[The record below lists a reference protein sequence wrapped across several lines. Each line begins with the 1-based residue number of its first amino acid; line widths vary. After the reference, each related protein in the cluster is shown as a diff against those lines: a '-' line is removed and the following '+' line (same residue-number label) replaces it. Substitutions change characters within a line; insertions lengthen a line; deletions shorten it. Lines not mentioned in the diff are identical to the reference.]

1 MNPMHQLTR
10 RPVKAAFGALLLAL
24 AGAILCLSG
33 GQYWAAV
40 QTRAT
45 VERTYTT
52 VAVVTGRISSDE
64 VLTPS
69 AEGGSNAESLRQD
82 SAMAAAIFL
91 AEPEQQNWSIIQSR
105 PKVGLVS
112 GYSPGLK
119 PAISLYTGHSSSD
132 APYEYSIVE
141 IRADAVTQSNN
152 DWFGES
158 GSANWLLDGQVLGIY
173 GLNDAFRD
181 PSGQRASVSLHQE
194 YDDPAELL
202 HPEAGKRYLLLSRS
216 YTDDEWY
223 LRQHVADFIFMDTNV
238 QSDPWSLDILG
249 NLIRYDQRANPDGTK
264 YCRLAHDGEFTDD
277 ADGLVELA
285 PDELIYSD
293 PATGAEVYTGLD
305 MGAFG
310 RFSFSAARS
319 RDREEIMVEDP
330 QQPGNWR
337 PETVDYTQYNL
348 PSIQE
353 LPDGVTAQEVI
364 DSTSSWRTAME
375 SIQTNNHSVPVLA
388 VDSVEGMLEFA
399 SGRTQIT
406 QGRSFSQSEYDSGAA
421 VCLIS
426 ETLARESGLDV
437 GDTLPLSLYEKEKNL
452 MPTMVG
458 DSDPTA
464 SYYLP
469 QRGFQQ
475 ETEYT
480 IVGLY
485 RQSNEW
491 SQGVASFTPN
501 TVLVPRKS
509 VTCAVETGETGLGV
523 SSGCLW
529 ETMVLQNGT
538 IDQMEARLEEN
549 GLDGTVT
556 YYDQGY
562 SDIVE
567 SLDGYTRVSRT
578 VLLVGLAL
586 WAVVL
591 AAYCVL
597 LPMQEGKTALR
608 MWTLGAKRRDIA
620 GQIWTPSALMALAG
634 TIIALAVSIPGMSWA
649 TDKIQALTGSD
660 LTLKVSTGQTMALC
674 AGALAIVLAVIALVG
689 VSTACRG
696 IRRAE

>member
-24 AGAILCLSG
+24 AGVILALSG
-33 GQYWAAV
+33 GQFWAAV
-40 QTRAT
+40 QTRAG
-45 VERTYTT
+45 VEETYTT
-52 VAVVTGRISSDE
+52 VAVVTGGKRQLVSSGDIVYE
-64 VLTPS
+64 DIGPTYEANEFLK
-69 AEGGSNAESLRQD
+69 E
-82 SAMAAAIFL
+82 AA
-91 AEPEQQNWSIIQSR
+91 QKGWSIIRGQATM
-105 PKVGLVS
+105 GLAG
-112 GYSPGLK
+112 GYSPKLT
-119 PAISLYTGHSSSD
+119 PLTTFYQMDVDSSD
-132 APYEYSIVE
+132 TRIDNDEDVPYNFAILEIEITEVGEERVYYPREYDTGAFFNWVVSGKVLGVQ
-141 IRADAVTQSNN
+141 AMSGDWN
-152 DWFGES
+152 DPTGRSANFYLQITGES
-158 GSANWLLDGQVLGIY
+158 
-173 GLNDAFRD
+173 DAAGKALQA
-181 PSGQRASVSLHQE
+181 GQRILVFTHNYRDLDFEQRCLIAEDLRLSGYEV
-194 YDDPAELL
+194 DP
-202 HPEAGKRYLLLSRS
+202 R
-216 YTDDEWY
+216 
-223 LRQHVADFIFMDTNV
+223 
-238 QSDPWSLDILG
+238 SLDIEN
-249 NLIRYDQRANPDGTK
+249 NLIRYADRTTAITIT
-264 YCRLAHDGEFTDD
+264 DGEGNPWPDD
-277 ADGLVELA
+277 APLYKDPVTGSESTIDLRRLNTIAFNVDDCSQPWTLYDEQWNVEEQKWEWTVQRVIAYDTDYDLA
-285 PDELIYSD
+285 
-293 PATGAEVYTGLD
+293 
-305 MGAFG
+305 
-310 RFSFSAARS
+310 SFT
-319 RDREEIMVEDP
+319 IL
-330 QQPGNWR
+330 
-337 PETVDYTQYNL
+337 PE
-348 PSIQE
+348 
-353 LPDGVTAQEVI
+353 GVTAEEMI
-364 DSTSSWRTAME
+364 ASSPTWQKAME
-375 SIQTNNHSVPVLA
+375 SVRVNSHSVPVLA

-406 QGRSFSQSEYDSGAA
+406 QGRSISQEEYRDGAA

-452 MPTMVG
+452 MPTTVG

-480 IVGLY
+480 VIGLY

-538 IDQMEARLEEN
+538 IDQMEARLAEN
-549 GLDGTVT
+549 GLGGTVT

-591 AAYCVL
+591 AAYCIL

-620 GQIWTPSALMALAG
+620 GQIWIPSALVALVG
-634 TIIALAVSIPGMSWA
+634 TIIALVVSIPGMSWA

-660 LTLKVSTGQTMALC
+660 LTLTVSTGQTVALC
-674 AGALAIVLAVIALVG
+674 AGALAIALAVIALVS
-689 VSTACRG
+689 VSTAQRG
-696 IRRAE
+696 IRKAE

>member
-24 AGAILCLSG
+24 AGVILALSG
-33 GQYWAAV
+33 GQFWAAV
-40 QTRAT
+40 QTRAG
-45 VERTYTT
+45 VEETYTT
-52 VAVVTGRISSDE
+52 VAVVTGGDEPAGDSD
-64 VLTPS
+64 PS
-69 AEGGSNAESLRQD
+69 LA
-82 SAMAAAIFL
+82 SASAAWEAARFL
-91 AEPEQQNWSIIQSR
+91 AEPEQQNWSIIRSR
-105 PKVGLVS
+105 PRVGLVS

-141 IRADAVTQSNN
+141 IRADAVTEVNN

-158 GSANWLLDGQVLGIY
+158 GGANWQLDGQVLGIY

-202 HPEAGKRYLLLSRS
+202 HPEAGKRYLLLPHS
-216 YTDDEWY
+216 YGDSEWS
-223 LRQHVADFIFMDTNV
+223 LRRNVADWVFMETNV
-238 QSDPWSLDILG
+238 QLDPWSLDIPG
-249 NLIRYDQRANPDGTK
+249 NLIRYDQRKNQSEHWYHTAGGDAAEEPV
-264 YCRLAHDGEFTDD
+264 EF
-277 ADGLVELA
+277 A

-293 PATGAEVYTGLD
+293 PATGIEVTNID
-305 MGAFG
+305 PDAFG
-310 RFSFSAARS
+310 QFSFAVDALK
-319 RDREEIMVEDP
+319 DTGEIMVEDP

-364 DSTSSWRTAME
+364 DNTSSWRMAME
-375 SIQTNNHSVPVLA
+375 SIRVNNHSVPVLA

-406 QGRSFSQSEYDSGAA
+406 QGRSISQEEYRDGAA

-485 RQSNEW
+485 RQNNEW

-538 IDQMEARLEEN
+538 IDQMEARLKEN
-549 GLDGTVT
+549 GLGGTVT

-567 SLDGYTRVSRT
+567 SLDGYNRVSRT

-608 MWTLGAKRRDIA
+608 MWTLGAKQKDITK
-620 GQIWTPSALMALAG
+620 QIWTPSALMAAAG
-634 TIIALAVSIPGMSWA
+634 TVIALAVSIPGMSWA

-660 LTLKVSTGQTMALC
+660 LTLTVSTGQTVALC
-674 AGALAIVLAVIALVG
+674 AGALAIALAVIALVS
-689 VSTACRG
+689 VSTAQRG
-696 IRRAE
+696 IRKAE

>member
-1 MNPMHQLTR
+1 MNPLHQLTR
-10 RPVKAAFGALLLAL
+10 RPVKAAFGVLLLAL

-33 GQYWAAV
+33 GQYWAAA

-52 VAVVTGRISSDE
+52 VAVITGLGSSE
-64 VLTPS
+64 ET
-69 AEGGSNAESLRQD
+69 AGSMNAESLRQS
-82 SAMAAAIFL
+82 SATGAAIFFQ
-91 AEPEQQNWSIIQSR
+91 EPEQQSWDIIRSR
-105 PKVGLVS
+105 PTVGMVS
-112 GYSPGLK
+112 GYSPCLK
-119 PAISLYTGHSSSD
+119 PAISLYTGHRGSD

-141 IRADAVTQSNN
+141 IRADAVTEVIN

-158 GSANWLLDGQVLGIY
+158 GRAVWQLDGQVLGIY

-181 PSGQRASVSLHQE
+181 PSGQRASVTLCQE
-194 YDDPAELL
+194 YDDPAKLL
-202 HPEAGKRYLLLSRS
+202 HPEAGKRYLLLSHS

-223 LRQHVADFIFMDTNV
+223 LRRNVADWVFMETNV
-238 QSDPWSLDILG
+238 QLDPWSLDILG

-293 PATGAEVYTGLD
+293 PVTGIEVTNID
-305 MGAFG
+305 PDAFG
-310 RFSFSAARS
+310 QFSFAVDALK
-319 RDREEIMVEDP
+319 DTGEIMVEDP

-364 DSTSSWRTAME
+364 DSTSSWRMAME

-406 QGRSFSQSEYDSGAA
+406 QGRSISQEEYRDGAA

-426 ETLARESGLDV
+426 ETLARKSGLDV
-437 GDTLPLSLYEKEKNL
+437 GDTLPLSLYENEKNL
-452 MPTMVG
+452 PWTFRTTVG

-480 IVGLY
+480 VIGLY
-485 RQSNEW
+485 RQSSEW
-491 SQGVASFTPN
+491 GKTVASFTPN
-501 TVLVPRKS
+501 SVLTPKKS
-509 VTCAVETGETGLGV
+509 VTCAMETGDCAIEASPSGLWG
-523 SSGCLW
+523 
-529 ETMVLQNGT
+529 TMILKNGT
-538 IDQMEARLEEN
+538 AGQMEARLKEN
-549 GLDGTVT
+549 NLAGTVT

-562 SDIVE
+562 SEIVE
-567 SLDGYTRVSRT
+567 SLDGFSRVSRT
-578 VLLVGLAL
+578 VLWVGLAL
-586 WAVVL
+586 WVVVL

-597 LPMQEGKTALR
+597 FPLQEGKTALR
-608 MWTLGAKRRDIA
+608 MWTLGTVKRDIT
-620 GQIWTPSALMALAG
+620 GSIWLSSAAVAVIG
-634 TIIALAVSIPGMSWA
+634 TVIALAVSIPGMSWA
-649 TDKIQALTGSD
+649 IGKLKELTGSE
-660 LTLKVSTGQTMALC
+660 LTMSVSPWQTAALC
-674 AGALAIVLAVIALVG
+674 AVVLVLELAAVALCSALAAR
-689 VSTACRG
+689 RG
-696 IRRAE
+696 IRKAA

>member
-1 MNPMHQLTR
+1 MNPMTQLTR

-24 AGAILCLSG
+24 AGVILALSG
-33 GQYWAAV
+33 GQFWAAV
-40 QTRAT
+40 QTRAA

-52 VAVVTGRISSDE
+52 VAVITGLGSSEETAD
-64 VLTPS
+64 S
-69 AEGGSNAESLRQD
+69 MNAESLRQD
-82 SAMAAAIFL
+82 SAFGAAIFFQ
-91 AEPEQQNWSIIQSR
+91 EPEQQSWDIIRSR
-105 PKVGLVS
+105 PTVGMVS
-112 GYSPGLK
+112 GYSPCLK
-119 PAISLYTGHSSSD
+119 PAISLYTGHRSSD

-141 IRADAVTQSNN
+141 IRADAVTEVIN

-158 GSANWLLDGQVLGIY
+158 GCASWQLDGQVLGIY

-181 PSGQRASVSLHQE
+181 PSGQRASVTLCQV
-194 YDDPAELL
+194 YDDPAKLL
-202 HPEAGKRYLLLSRS
+202 HPEAGKRYLLLSHS
-216 YTDDEWY
+216 YGDSEWS
-223 LRQHVADFIFMDTNV
+223 LRQNVADWVFMETNV
-238 QSDPWSLDILG
+238 QSDPWSLDISG
-249 NLIRYDQRANPDGTK
+249 NLIRYDQRKNQSEHWYHTAGDAAEEPV
-264 YCRLAHDGEFTDD
+264 EF
-277 ADGLVELA
+277 A
-285 PDELIYSD
+285 PDELLYSD
-293 PATGAEVYTGLD
+293 PTTGVEVMNVDLDSFGL
-305 MGAFG
+305 
-310 RFSFSAARS
+310 FSFAV
-319 RDREEIMVEDP
+319 DMFKDTGEIMVEDP

-364 DSTSSWRTAME
+364 DSTSSWRMAME

-406 QGRSFSQSEYDSGAA
+406 QGRSISQEEYRDGAA

-437 GDTLPLSLYEKEKNL
+437 GDALPLSLYEKEKNL
-452 MPTMVG
+452 VPTMVG

-464 SYYLP
+464 YYYLP

-480 IVGLY
+480 VIGLY
-485 RQSNEW
+485 RQSSEW
-491 SQGVASFTPN
+491 GKTVASFTPN
-501 TVLVPRKS
+501 SVLTPKKS
-509 VTCAVETGETGLGV
+509 VTCAMETGSSAIEASPSGLWG
-523 SSGCLW
+523 
-529 ETMVLQNGT
+529 TMILKNGT
-538 IDQMEARLEEN
+538 ADQMESRLAEN
-549 GLDGTVT
+549 GLGGTVT

-562 SDIVE
+562 SNIVE

-578 VLLVGLAL
+578 VLCVGLAL

-597 LPMQEGKTALR
+597 LPMQESKTALR

-620 GQIWTPSALMALAG
+620 GQIWTPSALMAAAG
-634 TIIALAVSIPGMSWA
+634 TVIALAVSIPGMSWA

-660 LTLKVSTGQTMALC
+660 LTLKVSVGQTVALC
-674 AGALAIVLAVIALVG
+674 AGALAIALAVIALVS
-689 VSTACRG
+689 VSTAQRG
-696 IRRAE
+696 IRKAE

>member
-24 AGAILCLSG
+24 AGVILALSG
-33 GQYWAAV
+33 GQFWAAAR
-40 QTRAT
+40 TRAG
-45 VERTYTT
+45 VEATYTT
-52 VAVVTGRISSDE
+52 VAVVTGRISPDE

-69 AEGGSNAESLRQD
+69 AEGKSDAESLRQG

-91 AEPEQQNWSIIQSR
+91 AEPEQQNWSIIRSR
-105 PKVGLVS
+105 PRVGLVS

-141 IRADAVTQSNN
+141 IRADAVTEVNN

-158 GSANWLLDGQVLGIY
+158 GSANWQLDGQVLGIY

-202 HPEAGKRYLLLSRS
+202 QPEAGKRYLLLSYS
-216 YTDDEWY
+216 YGDSEWS
-223 LRQHVADFIFMDTNV
+223 LRRNVADWVFMETNV
-238 QSDPWSLDILG
+238 QLDPWSLDISG
-249 NLIRYDQRANPDGTK
+249 NLIRYDQRKNQSQHWYHTAGDAAEEPV
-264 YCRLAHDGEFTDD
+264 EF
-277 ADGLVELA
+277 A

-293 PATGAEVYTGLD
+293 PATGVEVTNID
-305 MGAFG
+305 PDAFG
-310 RFSFSAARS
+310 QFSFAVDALK
-319 RDREEIMVEDP
+319 DTGEIMVEDP

-364 DSTSSWRTAME
+364 DSTSSWRMAME
-375 SIQTNNHSVPVLA
+375 SIQTNNQSVPVLA
-388 VDSVEGMLEFA
+388 VDFVEGMLEFA
-399 SGRTQIT
+399 SERAQVT

-437 GDTLPLSLYEKEKNL
+437 RDTLPLSLYEKEKNL

-480 IVGLY
+480 VIGLY
-485 RQSNEW
+485 RQSSEW
-491 SQGVASFTPN
+491 SETVASFTPN
-501 TVLVPRKS
+501 SVLTPKKS
-509 VTCAVETGETGLGV
+509 VTCAMETGGSAIEASPSGLWG
-523 SSGCLW
+523 
-529 ETMVLQNGT
+529 TMILKNGT
-538 IDQMEARLEEN
+538 AGQMEARLKEN
-549 GLDGTVT
+549 NLAGTVT

-562 SDIVE
+562 SEIVE
-567 SLDGYTRVSRT
+567 SLDGFSRVSRT
-578 VLLVGLAL
+578 VLWVGLAL
-586 WAVVL
+586 WVVVL

-597 LPMQEGKTALR
+597 FPLQEGKTALR
-608 MWTLGAKRRDIA
+608 MWTLGTVKRDIT
-620 GQIWTPSALMALAG
+620 GSIWLSSAAVAVIG
-634 TIIALAVSIPGMSWA
+634 TVIALAVSIPGMSWA
-649 TDKIQALTGSD
+649 IGKLQELTGSE
-660 LTLKVSTGQTMALC
+660 LTMSVSPWQTAALC
-674 AGALAIVLAVIALVG
+674 AMVLVLELAAVALCSALAAR
-689 VSTACRG
+689 RG
-696 IRRAE
+696 IRKAA

>member
-91 AEPEQQNWSIIQSR
+91 AEPEQQNWSIIRSR
-105 PKVGLVS
+105 PRVGLVS

-119 PAISLYTGHSSSD
+119 PAISLYTGHSSND

-238 QSDPWSLDILG
+238 QLDPWSLDILG

-277 ADGLVELA
+277 ADGFVELA

-293 PATGAEVYTGLD
+293 PATGIEVTNID
-305 MGAFG
+305 PDDFG
-310 RFSFSAARS
+310 RFSFAVDALK
-319 RDREEIMVEDP
+319 DTGEIMVEDP

-364 DSTSSWRTAME
+364 DNTSSWRMAME
-375 SIQTNNHSVPVLA
+375 SIRVNNHSVPVLA

-406 QGRSFSQSEYDSGAA
+406 QGRSISQEEYRDGAA

-452 MPTMVG
+452 MPTTVG

-549 GLDGTVT
+549 GLGGTVT

-578 VLLVGLAL
+578 VLCVCLAL

-620 GQIWTPSALMALAG
+620 GQIWIPSALMAAAG
-634 TIIALAVSIPGMSWA
+634 TVIALAVSIPGMSWA

-660 LTLKVSTGQTMALC
+660 LTLTVSTGQTMALC
-674 AGALAIVLAVIALVG
+674 AAALVIALAVIALVS
-689 VSTACRG
+689 VSTAQRG
-696 IRRAE
+696 IRKAE

>member
-1 MNPMHQLTR
+1 MEDKCKTGRVTIPTDLDVVPETLEIL
-10 RPVKAAFGALLLAL
+10 KKWGAD
-24 AGAILCLSG
+24 AIRDCDGTDFPQELKNADAKIYST
-33 GQYWAAV
+33 Y
-40 QTRAT
+40 
-45 VERTYTT
+45 YTT
-52 VAVVTGRISSDE
+52 RKD
-64 VLTPS
+64 
-69 AEGGSNAESLRQD
+69 NAW
-82 SAMAAAIFL
+82 A
-91 AEPEQQNWSIIQSR
+91 
-105 PKVGLVS
+105 K
-112 GYSPGLK
+112 
-119 PAISLYTGHSSSD
+119 
-132 APYEYSIVE
+132 
-141 IRADAVTQSNN
+141 
-152 DWFGES
+152 
-158 GSANWLLDGQVLGIY
+158 
-173 GLNDAFRD
+173 
-181 PSGQRASVSLHQE
+181 
-194 YDDPAELL
+194 
-202 HPEAGKRYLLLSRS
+202 
-216 YTDDEWY
+216 
-223 LRQHVADFIFMDTNV
+223 
-238 QSDPWSLDILG
+238 
-249 NLIRYDQRANPDGTK
+249 ANPDEVQQCYIMTGFYTAPGNTVTIPLMK
-264 YCRLAHDGEFTDD
+264 GISPELMKVNDHDDITRWWEVMDRSTGQPVPPEQWSY
-277 ADGLVELA
+277 ADG
-285 PDELIYSD
+285 
-293 PATGAEVYTGLD
+293 
-305 MGAFG
+305 
-310 RFSFSAARS
+310 
-319 RDREEIMVEDP
+319 
-330 QQPGNWR
+330 
-337 PETVDYTQYNL
+337 
-348 PSIQE
+348 
-353 LPDGVTAQEVI
+353 
-364 DSTSSWRTAME
+364 
-375 SIQTNNHSVPVLA
+375 SVPVLA

-406 QGRSFSQSEYDSGAA
+406 QGRSVSQEEYRDGAA

-480 IVGLY
+480 VIGLY

-538 IDQMEARLEEN
+538 IDQMEARLKEN
-549 GLDGTVT
+549 GLGGTVT

-567 SLDGYTRVSRT
+567 SLDGYNRVSRT

-597 LPMQEGKTALR
+597 LPMQESKTALR

-620 GQIWTPSALMALAG
+620 GQIWTPSALMAAAG
-634 TIIALAVSIPGMSWA
+634 TVIALAVSIPGMSWA

-660 LTLKVSTGQTMALC
+660 LTLKVSVGQTVALC
-674 AGALAIVLAVIALVG
+674 AGALAIALAVIALVS
-689 VSTACRG
+689 VSTAQRG
-696 IRRAE
+696 IRKAE

>member
-24 AGAILCLSG
+24 AGVILALSG
-33 GQYWAAV
+33 GQFWAAAR
-40 QTRAT
+40 TRAR
-45 VERTYTT
+45 VEATYTT

-91 AEPEQQNWSIIQSR
+91 AEQEQQSWDIIRSR
-105 PKVGLVS
+105 PTVGMVS
-112 GYSPGLK
+112 GYSPCLR
-119 PAISLYTGHSSSD
+119 PAISLYTGHRGSD

-141 IRADAVTQSNN
+141 IRADAVTERNN

-158 GSANWLLDGQVLGIY
+158 GSANWQLDGQVLGIY

-202 HPEAGKRYLLLSRS
+202 HPEAGKRYLLLSHS

-223 LRQHVADFIFMDTNV
+223 LRRNVADCVFMETNV
-238 QSDPWSLDILG
+238 QLDPWSLDILG

-277 ADGLVELA
+277 ADGFVELA

-293 PATGAEVYTGLD
+293 PVTGVEVMNVD
-305 MGAFG
+305 PDDFG
-310 RFSFSAARS
+310 RFSFAVDALK
-319 RDREEIMVEDP
+319 DTGEIMVEDP

-364 DSTSSWRTAME
+364 DSTSSWRMAME

-406 QGRSFSQSEYDSGAA
+406 QGRSISQEEYHDGAA

-480 IVGLY
+480 VIGLY
-485 RQSNEW
+485 RQSSEW
-491 SQGVASFTPN
+491 SETVASFTPN
-501 TVLVPRKS
+501 SVLTPKKS
-509 VTCAVETGETGLGV
+509 VTCAMETGDCAIEASPSGLWG
-523 SSGCLW
+523 
-529 ETMVLQNGT
+529 TMILKNGT
-538 IDQMEARLEEN
+538 AGQMEARLAEN
-549 GLDGTVT
+549 NLAGTVT

-562 SDIVE
+562 SGIME
-567 SLDGYTRVSRT
+567 SLDGFSRVSRT
-578 VLLVGLAL
+578 VLWVGLAL
-586 WAVVL
+586 WVVVL

-620 GQIWTPSALMALAG
+620 GQIWTPSALMAAAG
-634 TIIALAVSIPGMSWA
+634 TVIALAVSIPGMSWA

-660 LTLKVSTGQTMALC
+660 LTLKVSTGQTVALC
-674 AGALAIVLAVIALVG
+674 AGALAIALAVIALVS
-689 VSTACRG
+689 VLTANRG
-696 IRRAE
+696 IRKAG

>member
-1 MNPMHQLTR
+1 MNPLHQLTR
-10 RPVKAAFGALLLAL
+10 RPVKAAFGVLLLAL

-33 GQYWAAV
+33 GQYWAAA

-52 VAVVTGRISSDE
+52 VAVITGLGSSE
-64 VLTPS
+64 ET
-69 AEGGSNAESLRQD
+69 AGSMNAESLRQS
-82 SAMAAAIFL
+82 SATGAAIFFQ
-91 AEPEQQNWSIIQSR
+91 EPEQQSWDIIRSR
-105 PKVGLVS
+105 PTVGMVS
-112 GYSPGLK
+112 GYSPCLK
-119 PAISLYTGHSSSD
+119 PAISLYTGHRGSD

-141 IRADAVTQSNN
+141 IRADAVTEVIN

-158 GSANWLLDGQVLGIY
+158 GSAVWQLDGQVLGIY

-181 PSGQRASVSLHQE
+181 PSGQRASVTLCQV

-202 HPEAGKRYLLLSRS
+202 HPEAGKRYLLLSHS

-223 LRQHVADFIFMDTNV
+223 LRRNVADWVFMETNV
-238 QSDPWSLDILG
+238 QLDPWSLDILG

-277 ADGLVELA
+277 ADGFVELA

-293 PATGAEVYTGLD
+293 PVTGIEVTNID
-305 MGAFG
+305 PDAFG
-310 RFSFSAARS
+310 RFSFAVDALK
-319 RDREEIMVEDP
+319 DTGEIMVEDP

-364 DSTSSWRTAME
+364 DSTSSWRMAME

-406 QGRSFSQSEYDSGAA
+406 QGRSISQEEYRDGAA

-480 IVGLY
+480 IIGLY
-485 RQSNEW
+485 RQSSEW
-491 SQGVASFTPN
+491 SETVASFTPN
-501 TVLVPRKS
+501 SVLTPKKS
-509 VTCAVETGETGLGV
+509 VTCAMETGDCAIEASPSGLWG
-523 SSGCLW
+523 
-529 ETMVLQNGT
+529 TMILKNGT
-538 IDQMEARLEEN
+538 AGQMEARLAEN
-549 GLDGTVT
+549 NLAGTVT

-562 SDIVE
+562 SGIME
-567 SLDGYTRVSRT
+567 SLDGFSRVSRT
-578 VLLVGLAL
+578 VLWVGLAL
-586 WAVVL
+586 WVVVL

-597 LPMQEGKTALR
+597 FPLQEGKTALR
-608 MWTLGAKRRDIA
+608 MWTLGTVKRDIT
-620 GQIWTPSALMALAG
+620 GSIWLASAAVAVIG
-634 TIIALAVSIPGMSWA
+634 TVIALAVSIPGMSWA
-649 TDKIQALTGSD
+649 IGKLQELTGSE
-660 LTLKVSTGQTMALC
+660 LAMSVSPWQTAALC
-674 AGALAIVLAVIALVG
+674 AAVLVLELAAVALCSALAAR
-689 VSTACRG
+689 RG
-696 IRRAE
+696 IRKAA

>member
-1 MNPMHQLTR
+1 MNPLHQLTL
-10 RPVKAAFGALLLAL
+10 RPVKAAFGVLLLAL

-40 QTRAT
+40 QTRAA

-52 VAVVTGRISSDE
+52 VAVITGLGSSEETAD
-64 VLTPS
+64 S
-69 AEGGSNAESLRQD
+69 MNAESLRQD
-82 SAMAAAIFL
+82 SAFGAAIFFQ
-91 AEPEQQNWSIIQSR
+91 EPEQQSWDIIRSC
-105 PKVGLVS
+105 PTVGMVS
-112 GYSPGLK
+112 GYSPCLK

-141 IRADAVTQSNN
+141 IRADAVTEVNN

-158 GSANWLLDGQVLGIY
+158 GSANWQLDGQVLGIY

-194 YDDPAELL
+194 YDDPTELL
-202 HPEAGKRYLLLSRS
+202 HPEAGKRYLLLSYS
-216 YTDDEWY
+216 YGDSEWS
-223 LRQHVADFIFMDTNV
+223 LRRNVAGWVFMESNV

-249 NLIRYDQRANPDGTK
+249 NLIRYDQRKNQSEHWYHTAGDAAEEPV
-264 YCRLAHDGEFTDD
+264 EF
-277 ADGLVELA
+277 APEEL
-285 PDELIYSD
+285 LYRD
-293 PATGAEVYTGLD
+293 PATGVEVTSID
-305 MGAFG
+305 PDAFG
-310 RFSFSAARS
+310 QFSFAVDALK
-319 RDREEIMVEDP
+319 DTGEIMVEDP

-364 DSTSSWRTAME
+364 DSTSSWRMAME

-406 QGRSFSQSEYDSGAA
+406 QGRSISQEEYCDGAA

-452 MPTMVG
+452 MPTTVG

-480 IVGLY
+480 VIGLY
-485 RQSNEW
+485 RQSSEW
-491 SQGVASFTPN
+491 GKTVASFTPN
-501 TVLVPRKS
+501 SVLTPKKS
-509 VTCAVETGETGLGV
+509 VTCAMETGGSAIEASPSGLWG
-523 SSGCLW
+523 
-529 ETMVLQNGT
+529 TMILKNGT
-538 IDQMEARLEEN
+538 ADQMEARLKEN
-549 GLDGTVT
+549 NLAGTVT

-562 SDIVE
+562 SEIVE
-567 SLDGYTRVSRT
+567 SLDGFSRVSRT
-578 VLLVGLAL
+578 VLWVGLAL
-586 WAVVL
+586 WVVVL

-597 LPMQEGKTALR
+597 FPLQEGKTALR
-608 MWTLGAKRRDIA
+608 MWTLGTVKRDIT
-620 GQIWTPSALMALAG
+620 GSIWLSSAAVAVIG
-634 TIIALAVSIPGMSWA
+634 TVIALAVSIPGMSWA
-649 TDKIQALTGSD
+649 IGKLQELTGSE
-660 LTLKVSTGQTMALC
+660 LTMSVSPWQTAALC
-674 AGALAIVLAVIALVG
+674 AVVLVLELAAVALCSALAAR
-689 VSTACRG
+689 RG
-696 IRRAE
+696 IRKAA

>member
-1 MNPMHQLTR
+1 MDVPDHGW
-10 RPVKAAFGALLLAL
+10 GAR
-24 AGAILCLSG
+24 
-33 GQYWAAV
+33 
-40 QTRAT
+40 TRAG
-45 VERTYTT
+45 VEATYTT

-69 AEGGSNAESLRQD
+69 AEGKSDAESFRQG

-91 AEPEQQNWSIIQSR
+91 AEPEQQNWSIIRSR
-105 PKVGLVS
+105 PRVGLVS

-141 IRADAVTQSNN
+141 IRADAVTEVNN

-158 GSANWLLDGQVLGIY
+158 GSANWQLDGQVLGIY

-194 YDDPAELL
+194 YDDPAKLL
-202 HPEAGKRYLLLSRS
+202 HPEAGKRYLLLSHS
-216 YTDDEWY
+216 YTDDEWS
-223 LRQHVADFIFMDTNV
+223 LRQNVADWVFMETNV

-277 ADGLVELA
+277 ADGFVELA

-293 PATGAEVYTGLD
+293 PATGVEVTNID
-305 MGAFG
+305 PDDFG
-310 RFSFSAARS
+310 RFSFAVDALK
-319 RDREEIMVEDP
+319 DTGEIMVEDP

-364 DSTSSWRTAME
+364 DSTSSWRMAME

-406 QGRSFSQSEYDSGAA
+406 QGRSISQEEYRDGAA

-437 GDTLPLSLYEKEKNL
+437 GDTLPLSLYENEKNL
-452 MPTMVG
+452 PWTFRTTVG

-485 RQSNEW
+485 RQNNEW

-538 IDQMEARLEEN
+538 IDQMEARLKEN
-549 GLDGTVT
+549 GLGGTVT

-578 VLLVGLAL
+578 VLCVGLAL

-597 LPMQEGKTALR
+597 LPMQESKTALR

-620 GQIWTPSALMALAG
+620 GQIWTPSALMAAAG
-634 TIIALAVSIPGMSWA
+634 TVIALAVSIPGMSWA

-660 LTLKVSTGQTMALC
+660 LTLKVSTGQTVALC
-674 AGALAIVLAVIALVG
+674 AGALAIALAVIALV
-689 VSTACRG
+689 STLTARRG
-696 IRRAE
+696 IRKAE

>member
-24 AGAILCLSG
+24 AGVILALSG
-33 GQYWAAV
+33 GQFWAAAR
-40 QTRAT
+40 TRAR
-45 VERTYTT
+45 VEATYTT

-91 AEPEQQNWSIIQSR
+91 AEPEQQSWDIIRSR
-105 PKVGLVS
+105 PTVGMVS
-112 GYSPGLK
+112 GYSPCLR
-119 PAISLYTGHSSSD
+119 PAISLYTGHRGSD

-141 IRADAVTQSNN
+141 IRADAVTERNN

-158 GSANWLLDGQVLGIY
+158 GSANWQLDGQVLGIY

-216 YTDDEWY
+216 YGDSEWS
-223 LRQHVADFIFMDTNV
+223 LRRNVADWVFMESNV

-249 NLIRYDQRANPDGTK
+249 NLIRYDQRKNQSEHWYHTAGDAAEEPV
-264 YCRLAHDGEFTDD
+264 EF
-277 ADGLVELA
+277 APEEL
-285 PDELIYSD
+285 LYRD
-293 PATGAEVYTGLD
+293 PATGVEVTSID
-305 MGAFG
+305 PDAFG
-310 RFSFSAARS
+310 QFSFAVDALK
-319 RDREEIMVEDP
+319 DTGEIMVEDP

-364 DSTSSWRTAME
+364 DSTSSWRMAME

-406 QGRSFSQSEYDSGAA
+406 QGRSISQEEYCDGAA

-452 MPTMVG
+452 MPTTVG

-480 IVGLY
+480 VIGLY
-485 RQSNEW
+485 RQSSEW
-491 SQGVASFTPN
+491 GKTVASFTPN
-501 TVLVPRKS
+501 SVLTPKKS
-509 VTCAVETGETGLGV
+509 VTCAMETGGSAIEASPSGLWG
-523 SSGCLW
+523 
-529 ETMVLQNGT
+529 TMILKNGT
-538 IDQMEARLEEN
+538 ADQMEARLKEN
-549 GLDGTVT
+549 NLAGTVT

-562 SDIVE
+562 SEIVE
-567 SLDGYTRVSRT
+567 SLDGFSRVSRT
-578 VLLVGLAL
+578 VLWVGLAL
-586 WAVVL
+586 WVVVL

-620 GQIWTPSALMALAG
+620 GQIWTPSALMAAAG
-634 TIIALAVSIPGMSWA
+634 TVIALAVSIPGMSWA

-660 LTLKVSTGQTMALC
+660 LTLKVSTGQTVALC
-674 AGALAIVLAVIALVG
+674 AGALAIALAVIALVS
-689 VSTACRG
+689 VLTANRG
-696 IRRAE
+696 IRKAG